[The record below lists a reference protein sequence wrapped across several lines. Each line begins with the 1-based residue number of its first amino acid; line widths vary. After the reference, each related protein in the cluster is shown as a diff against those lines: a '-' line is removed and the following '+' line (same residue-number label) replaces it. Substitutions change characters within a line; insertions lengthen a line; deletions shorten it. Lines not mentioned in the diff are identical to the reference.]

1 MVIIVTVFV
10 VAVVFVV
17 VVLGVERKNSYL
29 FLSFYFFYSKTAVE
43 VAALV
48 DAGSALGIELSLQ
61 P

>member
-1 MVIIVTVFV
+1 MIIVTVFV

-29 FLSFYFFYSKTAVE
+29 FLSFYFFYSKTVVE

-48 DAGSALGIELSLQ
+48 DVGSALGIDLSLQ

>member
-29 FLSFYFFYSKTAVE
+29 FLSFYFFYSKTVVE

-48 DAGSALGIELSLQ
+48 DVGSALGIELSLQ

>member
-29 FLSFYFFYSKTAVE
+29 FLSFYFFYSKTVVE

-48 DAGSALGIELSLQ
+48 DVGSALGIDLSLQ